1 MLIIKKKILICIRIY
16 RRCDFQRFP
25 LATRKSISTALS
37 AQTYISNAFLVVVVV
52 VAVAVS
58 QAVSHDC
65 FAGNAANLL
74 HLVPSHS
81 VRSRRLH
88 QLSSLCKPPRIL
100 CACGCAFDAAAIAVA
115 IAFVVVNVAINALA
129 GPVSLFAFSLFAFLR
144 TVSIA
149 FLFKCKNKGK
159 SKKKKQK
166 RKSER
171 KQAAITTKSMNW
183 PQPALP

>member
-1 MLIIKKKILICIRIY
+1 MACIFSWRGLKIDFPVCFTKYVNNKKKILICIRIY

-58 QAVSHDC
+58 QVVSHDC

-74 HLVPSHS
+74 HLVPFHS

-100 CACGCAFDAAAIAVA
+100 CACGCAFDAAAIAIA
-115 IAFVVVNVAINALA
+115 IAFVAVNVAINALA

-144 TVSIA
+144 IEHCISV
-149 FLFKCKNKGK
+149 
-159 SKKKKQK
+159 
-166 RKSER
+166 
-171 KQAAITTKSMNW
+171 
-183 PQPALP
+183 

>member
-58 QAVSHDC
+58 QVVSHDC

-100 CACGCAFDAAAIAVA
+100 CACGCAFDAAAIA
-115 IAFVVVNVAINALA
+115 IAFVAVNVAINALA

>member
-100 CACGCAFDAAAIAVA
+100 CACGCAFDAAAIA
-115 IAFVVVNVAINALA
+115 IAFVAVNVAINALA

>member
-58 QAVSHDC
+58 QVVSHDC

-74 HLVPSHS
+74 HLVPSYS

-100 CACGCAFDAAAIAVA
+100 CACGCAFDAAAIAIA
-115 IAFVVVNVAINALA
+115 IAFVAVNVAINALA

-159 SKKKKQK
+159 KKQK
-166 RKSER
+166 RKSAK